1 MPSPRSDEN
10 LRARALELI
19 AGAWD
24 VARDMEGTPLDA
36 INRVRPPDLRYGRQE
51 DLVREWVA
59 VAGAIST
66 FAVQMGLIT
75 PADDADLRRGRSDRE
90 T

>member
-1 MPSPRSDEN
+1 MPSPGSDETP
-10 LRARALELI
+10 RAKALGLI
-19 AGAWD
+19 AKAWD
-24 VARDMEGTPLDA
+24 VARGMEDTPIEA
-36 INRVRPPDLRYGRQE
+36 VNRVRPPELQYRSQE

-59 VAGAIST
+59 VAGAVST

-75 PADDADLRRGRSDRE
+75 PDDDADLRRRRSSPG